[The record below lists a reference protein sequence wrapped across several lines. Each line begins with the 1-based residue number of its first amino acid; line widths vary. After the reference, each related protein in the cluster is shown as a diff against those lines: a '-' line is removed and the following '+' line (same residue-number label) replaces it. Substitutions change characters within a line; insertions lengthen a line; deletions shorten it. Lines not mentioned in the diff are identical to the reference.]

1 MGDEDAVRA
10 TNRAFYEAFEARDLD
25 AMSQVWEHSDR
36 ATCTHPGWA
45 TLRGWAQVAAS
56 FFALFQNG
64 QRLQF
69 ILTEER
75 AEIAGDTAWVC
86 VDENILDSQTGTT
99 VAAVNVFARHG
110 GPSGTS
116 ESGERSEPSEPGWRM
131 VVHHASV
138 VNSSAGESTD
148 E

>member
-75 AEIAGDTAWVC
+75 TEVAGDTAWVC
-86 VDENILDSQTGTT
+86 VDENILDTQTGTT
-99 VAAVNVFARHG
+99 VAAVNVFARK
-110 GPSGTS
+110 S
-116 ESGERSEPSEPGWRM
+116 EEQWRM

-138 VNSSAGESTD
+138 VNSSAGDSTGDATD

>member
-1 MGDEDAVRA
+1 MGDVEAVRTA
-10 TNRAFYEAFEARDLD
+10 NRAFYEAFEARDLD

-36 ATCTHPGWA
+36 VTCTHPGWA

-75 AEIAGDTAWVC
+75 AEVVGDAAWVC
-86 VDENILDSQTGTT
+86 VDENIIDDMRTGGTA
-99 VAAVNVFARHG
+99 AAVNVFGRDDV
-110 GPSGTS
+110 
-116 ESGERSEPSEPGWRM
+116 EGWKL

-138 VNSSAGESTD
+138 VGASEPPTD
-148 E
+148 A

>member
-1 MGDEDAVRA
+1 MGDEDEVRA
-10 TNRAFYEAFEARDLD
+10 VNRAFYEAFEARDLD

-45 TLRGWAQVAAS
+45 ALRGWAKVAAS

-64 QRLQF
+64 QELQF

-75 AEIAGDTAWVC
+75 AEVAGDTAWVC
-86 VDENILDSQTGTT
+86 VDENILDVQTGTT
-99 VAAVNVFARHG
+99 VAAVNVFVRRPEH
-110 GPSGTS
+110 
-116 ESGERSEPSEPGWRM
+116 GWRM

-138 VNSSAGESTD
+138 VSSSAGD
-148 E
+148 VPGA

>member
-1 MGDEDAVRA
+1 MGDEDEVRA
-10 TNRAFYEAFEARDLD
+10 VNQAFYAAFEARDLD

-45 TLRGWAQVAAS
+45 ALRGWAQVAAS

-64 QRLQF
+64 QELQF

-75 AEIAGDTAWVC
+75 AEVAGDTAWVC
-86 VDENILDSQTGTT
+86 VDENILDVQTGTT
-99 VAAVNVFARHG
+99 VAAVNVFVRRPGH
-110 GPSGTS
+110 
-116 ESGERSEPSEPGWRM
+116 GWRM

-138 VNSSAGESTD
+138 VSSSAGDAPSA
-148 E
+148 